1 MLFCIINQ
9 RSPFTACSW
18 QSLNTAISLMSV
30 ERRKFMVKTIPIT
43 KARINLGEVIKRVHL
58 NKENFVLEKGGIPVA
73 AILDIDEFEDWLE
86 MKDPKIKEQIRRG
99 YKEYKKGK
107 TIPLDKVLSKIQ
119 SKRK

>member
-1 MLFCIINQ
+1 
-9 RSPFTACSW
+9 
-18 QSLNTAISLMSV
+18 
-30 ERRKFMVKTIPIT
+30 MVKIIPIT

-86 MKDPKIKEQIRRG
+86 MKDSKIKEQIRRG

-107 TIPLDKVLSKIQ
+107 TIPLDKFLSKIQ
-119 SKRK
+119 SKGK